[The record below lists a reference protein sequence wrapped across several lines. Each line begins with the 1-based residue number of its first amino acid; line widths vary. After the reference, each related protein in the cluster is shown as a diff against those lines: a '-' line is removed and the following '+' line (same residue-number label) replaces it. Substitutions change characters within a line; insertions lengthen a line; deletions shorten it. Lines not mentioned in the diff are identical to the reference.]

1 MKDTEA
7 EYIIDQVNQRWE
19 QTLLPL
25 LNTLKRLEGMIQC
38 GTATTEVI
46 MAAENIKYVLI
57 RAGILPKE

>member
-25 LNTLKRLEGMIQC
+25 LNTLKRLEGI
-38 GTATTEVI
+38 TTTEVV
-46 MAAENIKYVLI
+46 MATEDIKYVLI
-57 RAGILPKE
+57 KAGILPKE